1 MKLAQALRKQYKIP
15 SEIVV
20 YYVLK
25 IIKGQVPYSGR
36 KWRQRKVPSSCRCL
50 LFLKCG
56 GFCFR
61 QITSVP
67 YSSPF
72 DFSENLSLVWVV
84 LTIANMRFITS
95 VYMMIRPEL
104 REDWLTTGDIEAE
117 VEDAQPQENALRAMT
132 HYYNVRRY
140 PEEMAETGRGEL
152 EDGEVR
158 WFRRLLEE
166 MSLTQG

>member
-1 MKLAQALRKQYKIP
+1 MFYFVSDL
-15 SEIVV
+15 
-20 YYVLK
+20 
-25 IIKGQVPYSGR
+25 
-36 KWRQRKVPSSCRCL
+36 WRSSDFIL
-50 LFLKCG
+50 
-56 GFCFR
+56 
-61 QITSVP
+61 
-67 YSSPF
+67 SPF
-72 DFSENLSLVWVV
+72 PSFLSIVFNPDIVFYKFLGFEM
-84 LTIANMRFITS
+84 LILANMRFITS

-152 EDGEVR
+152 EEGEVR

-166 MSLTQG
+166 MSLSQA